1 MNDIKLETSS
11 DMVRRL
17 CDSKGISISKLAKL
31 VGQSPQNFYAKIK
44 RNTLSDNELKLIA
57 EVLEVRYEKRFI
69 LDDEEVIEL
78 D

>member
-17 CDSKGISISKLAKL
+17 CDNKGISISKLAKL